1 MSEQDLR
8 QQAHQ
13 IREALERYSRE
24 ELIHIL
30 THVYRQYVVEGSLGT
45 ALPPPTALQADEL
58 TGLSF
63 AQVIERLQ
71 LRLDLP
77 ELQLFDVQGGRVSVR
92 IEGRLTP
99 LDAPTG
105 RPEGPAL
112 PGARQPVQFTL
123 RQQPAAAPP
132 PVEAH
137 QGQAA
142 PQAPGV
148 SMQAA
153 RPAAPAPVA
162 PPPVAQAPV
171 AAAPGP
177 APVPAGPVAAG
188 PVAAPSARPAAP
200 ASASPGAV
208 TASSARPAAAR
219 PAPGQGQGQGQAPTS
234 APPSA
239 GPPPKDDRQDGGGRF
254 TLLEI
259 D

>member
-45 ALPPPTALQADEL
+45 ALPPPTGLQADEL

-71 LRLDLP
+71 LRMDLP

-92 IEGRLTP
+92 IDGRLAP
-99 LDAPTG
+99 LDPPTG
-105 RPEGPAL
+105 RPEGPAI
-112 PGARQPVQFTL
+112 PGRQPVQFTL
-123 RQQPAAAPP
+123 RQQPAAPPAAPAP
-132 PVEAH
+132 APAVES
-137 QGQAA
+137 QA

-153 RPAAPAPVA
+153 RPAAPAPA
-162 PPPVAQAPV
+162 P
-171 AAAPGP
+171 AAPAP
-177 APVPAGPVAAG
+177 AVTPPTPVPAGPVAAG
-188 PVAAPSARPAAP
+188 PSAAPSAAPSARPAA
-200 ASASPGAV
+200 AGAA

-219 PAPGQGQGQGQAPTS
+219 PAQGQGQGQA
-234 APPSA
+234 APAPAAPS
-239 GPPPKDDRQDGGGRF
+239 PKDDRQDGGGRF
-254 TLLEI
+254 TLLEV